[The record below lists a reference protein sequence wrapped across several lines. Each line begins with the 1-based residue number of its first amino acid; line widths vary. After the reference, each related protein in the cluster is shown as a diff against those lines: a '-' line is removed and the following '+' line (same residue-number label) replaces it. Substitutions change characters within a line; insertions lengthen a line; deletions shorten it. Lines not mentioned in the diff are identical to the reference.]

1 MQLLFHD
8 PRVAI
13 AYAIC
18 VAAPLVG
25 WLVAIRITRV
35 HHNARAGL
43 RRRHQWVVAAYY
55 LILIMLVLSE
65 LAWPPASWGLH
76 WQVLSALRAALVG
89 AGLWVGYS
97 IFDGARKILRS
108 DFSSACPGCG
118 YSLQAL
124 GSKQCPE
131 CGHSLC
137 RVSDRAG

>member
-1 MQLLFHD
+1 MQSLFAD

-35 HHNARAGL
+35 HHNARSRL

-55 LILIMLVLSE
+55 LVLILVILIE
-65 LAWPPASWGLH
+65 LTWPPISWGLH
-76 WQVLSALRAALVG
+76 WQVLAALRAMLVG
-89 AGLWVGYS
+89 GGLGVGYS
-97 IFDGARKILRS
+97 IVGGARKILRS

-118 YSLQAL
+118 YSLRASD
-124 GSKQCPE
+124 SKQCPE

-137 RVSDRAG
+137 PTSDRAA